1 MPPPPPGHCRVICGL
16 FGWSNTKQS
25 IRIVVDVPCSLPRM
39 TSTEQY
45 MYLLCVIQGI
55 RTETKHSGSWRCF
68 ACGAR
73 SFFFLVCPSTLDLNR
88 VILAGKPAHVILH
101 SPMSNLYGKD
111 PLVYDVAHALCRNGG
126 SCRKRVDVWDKAWA
140 RLMGL
145 TPPLDLSP
153 ANEKPPKEPLAKSC
167 AVCNK
172 LGTMR
177 ACGKCKLIRYCGKEC
192 QIADWKRHKTICNLV
207 SLKKKMMVTRQL
219 LT

>member
-1 MPPPPPGHCRVICGL
+1 MFLALFLEWPARNNTCICFVSFREFVQKQNTLVHGDVSRVVRVL
-16 FGWSNTKQS
+16 
-25 IRIVVDVPCSLPRM
+25 
-39 TSTEQY
+39 
-45 MYLLCVIQGI
+45 
-55 RTETKHSGSWRCF
+55 
-68 ACGAR
+68 
-73 SFFFLVCPSTLDLNR
+73 FFFLVCPSTLDLNR